1 MWLGFLQ
8 RFHVFEALVGV
19 GVEVDKAALEDAVEA
34 VHDKDPGDELL
45 HTEATALLVLAHVL
59 ADNVADG
66 GAFVVLEQRT
76 LCARV
81 LRCLLH
87 LLLLQAGLLFTM
99 IRHVSQE
106 DFPLCGHLAYCAVI
120 HQVLCQKGPTEV
132 NFMDG
137 LHMFHYIQLVCKC
150 NIALA
155 TRMHDPDVKQV
166 HMNSSSA

>member
-1 MWLGFLQ
+1 MLFPFLR

-66 GAFVVLEQRT
+66 AAFVVLEQRT

-81 LRCLLH
+81 LSSLLH
-87 LLLLQAGLLFTM
+87 LLLPQTCLLFPV
-99 IRHVSQE
+99 IAQVCQE
-106 DFPLCGHLAYCAVI
+106 DFLLCGQVTYGAVI
-120 HQVLCQKGPTEV
+120 HDVLCQKGLVEV
-132 NFMDG
+132 SFVGVSHM
-137 LHMFHYIQLVCKC
+137 LH
-150 NIALA
+150 
-155 TRMHDPDVKQV
+155 
-166 HMNSSSA
+166 